1 MSKFPVWFQPH
12 FFEKNMP
19 KDREYRI
26 LQIGTYTGDA
36 TEWFLN
42 NRNVVS
48 IDDVDTWEGSLELAH
63 ETIDFSEVEKHYD
76 SKFSNDN
83 RINKFKMTSNDFF
96 FFKKNTGKYN
106 FILIDGDH
114 TASQTA
120 IDGLNAFQCLEV
132 GGIMAFDDYEWNLG
146 KGSYYNPKD
155 GITAVLN
162 IAHDY
167 IRIMDLSYQAWIEMV
182 YED

>member
-1 MSKFPVWFQPH
+1 MSNFPIWFQPH
-12 FFEKNMP
+12 FFDKNLP
-19 KDREYRI
+19 KDREYNV

-36 TEWFLN
+36 TEWLLD
-42 NRNVVS
+42 NRNIIT

-63 ETIDFSEVEKHYD
+63 ETINFAEVEVYYD
-76 SKFSNDN
+76 SRFGEDSRVIKH
-83 RINKFKMTSNDFF
+83 KMTSNE
-96 FFKKNTGKYN
+96 FFKNNTKKYD

-155 GITAVLN
+155 GINAVLN

-167 IRIMDLSYQAWIEMV
+167 IRVIELTYQAWIEKV
-182 YED
+182 YEDQ